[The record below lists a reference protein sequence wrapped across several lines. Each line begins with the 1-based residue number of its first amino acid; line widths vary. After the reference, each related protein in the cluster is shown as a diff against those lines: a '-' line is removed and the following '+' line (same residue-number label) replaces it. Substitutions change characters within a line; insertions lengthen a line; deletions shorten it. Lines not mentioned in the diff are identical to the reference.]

1 MGSSMITVLMGAP
14 GAGKSTWVEQH
25 YEHPTHIFNT
35 EAVRTRPGIDVQ
47 GFMRYERIKAIKA
60 AQLGVDVIADGT
72 HTIPGHRAIWLQ
84 VAKEL
89 GIKTKL
95 IAFDTPLLTLLR
107 VQRGRV
113 HPAPDKVVIDHYR
126 RFQMQKHVI
135 NREPWGTIE
144 LISRGKDE

>member
-1 MGSSMITVLMGAP
+1 MGPPMITVLMGAP
-14 GAGKSTWVEQH
+14 GAGKSTWVEEH
-25 YEHPTHIFNT
+25 YEHPTHVFNT

-47 GFMRYERIKAIKA
+47 GFMRYERVKAIKA

-84 VAKEL
+84 VAKDL
-89 GIKTKL
+89 GIETK
-95 IAFDTPLLTLLR
+95 IVAFDTPLLTLLR

-135 NREPWGTIE
+135 NREPWGSIE
-144 LISRGKDE
+144 LITRGKHE

>member
-1 MGSSMITVLMGAP
+1 MITVLMGAP
-14 GAGKSTWVEQH
+14 GAGKSTWVEQN
-25 YEHPTHIFNT
+25 YEHGIHIFNT

-47 GFMRYERIKAIKA
+47 GFMRYERLKAIKA

-72 HTIPGHRAIWLQ
+72 HTIQGHRAIWLQ
-84 VAKEL
+84 VAKDL
-89 GIKTKL
+89 GIETKI

-135 NREPWGTIE
+135 NREPWGSIE
-144 LISRGKDE
+144 LITRGKDE

>member
-14 GAGKSTWVEQH
+14 GAGKSTWVKDN
-25 YEHPTHIFNT
+25 YEHGTHIFNT
-35 EAVRTRPGIDVQ
+35 EAVRVHKDLDVR

-60 AQLGVDVIADGT
+60 AELGVDVICDGT

-89 GIKTKL
+89 CIETKI
-95 IAFDTPLLTLLR
+95 IAFDTPLATLLQ
-107 VQRGRV
+107 VQRERV
-113 HPAPDKVVIDHYR
+113 HPAPDRVVIDHYR

-135 NREPWGTIE
+135 NREPWGSIE
-144 LISRGKDE
+144 LITRGTND